1 MGVDAMAQTILIVD
15 DDPSQCRIAEHVLG
29 EKMQYN
35 ILTAPGGRAAIDILA
50 SEQVTNIDL
59 VLLDMAMPEV
69 NGMDVLKALKP
80 LKHIPPIIVRTAHD
94 DIDLAVEAM
103 KAGAIDFIKK
113 QDGIQR
119 LQSCVENA
127 LKIHELNDELL
138 RLKRSIGSEVMF
150 SDIIGESAAIQ
161 QTIALGKK
169 SADSDIPVFIDGESG
184 VGKELL
190 ARAIHNTS
198 DRAAQP
204 FIAVNCGAI
213 PENLV
218 ESILF
223 GHEKGAFT
231 GAVGKSIGKFRE
243 ADGGTLFLDE
253 IGELSANIQVKLLR
267 ALQEGEIEAV
277 GAKRPVK
284 VDIRIISATNK
295 DLSAKVSNGSFRED
309 LYYRLHVFPITVPPL
324 RNRPE
329 DIKPIVEYFVK
340 RFAAAE
346 DKEIL
351 RVNDSA
357 MQVLMQYSWPGNI
370 RELKNMIFRAV
381 VLCDSGELGI
391 EHFPQMA
398 NRMNATQGFQ
408 GAGGGSPFVLDENL
422 ISAIGSSGHFRP
434 LGELE
439 GEVIRHALKF
449 YRGHMTEIAKR
460 LGIGR
465 STLYRKLHELG
476 LQQDTNTP

>member
-1 MGVDAMAQTILIVD
+1 MTHTILVID
-15 DDPSQCRIAEHVLG
+15 DDPNQCRIAEHVLG

-35 ILTAPGGRAAIDILA
+35 VITITGGRAAIDLLTSNKA
-50 SEQVTNIDL
+50 ETIDL

-69 NGMDVLKALKP
+69 NGMDVLNALKP
-80 LKHIPPIIVRTAHD
+80 LKHIPPIVVRTAHD
-94 DIDLAVEAM
+94 DVDIAVDAM
-103 KAGAIDFIKK
+103 KAGAVDFIKK

-127 LKIHELNDELL
+127 LRIHELNDELL

-150 SDIIGESAAIQ
+150 SDIIGESAAIRH
-161 QTIALGKK
+161 TIALGKRA
-169 SADSDIPVFIDGESG
+169 ADSNIPVFIDGESG

-190 ARAIHNTS
+190 ARAIHNSS
-198 DRAAQP
+198 DRAAKP

-223 GHEKGAFT
+223 GHEKGSFT
-231 GAVGKSIGKFRE
+231 GAVAKSIGKFRE

-253 IGELSANIQVKLLR
+253 VGELSANIQVKLLR

-277 GAKRPVK
+277 GAKKSVK
-284 VDIRIISATNK
+284 IDIRIISATNK
-295 DLSAKVSNGSFRED
+295 DLSATVANDQFRED

-324 RNRPE
+324 RNRSE
-329 DIKPIVEYFVK
+329 DIQVMVEYFIK

-346 DKEIL
+346 EKPEPHIADD
-351 RVNDSA
+351 V
-357 MQVLMQYSWPGNI
+357 MQLLVRYTWPGNI
-370 RELKNMIFRAV
+370 RELKNAIFRAV
-381 VLCDSGELGI
+381 VLCDGEILEL
-391 EHFPQMA
+391 EHFPQIVGRINTA
-398 NRMNATQGFQ
+398 LSESKHGGKSGF
-408 GAGGGSPFVLDENL
+408 PMDESL
-422 ISAIGSSGHFRP
+422 ISAIGTSGHFRS
-434 LGELE
+434 LGEVE
-439 GEVIRHALKF
+439 GEVIRSAFKF
-449 YRGHMTEIAKR
+449 YRGHMTEIARR

-476 LQQDTNTP
+476 LQQDQDTNAPE